1 MIKNSLIVGAMP
13 IGNLEDISL
22 RMLRF
27 IKTADLI
34 VCEKISTFQRFA
46 EEGNWEY
53 KASLIE
59 YTGQPDTF
67 HLHEYIS
74 NQVSDGKTVLFVCE
88 WGMPS
93 ISDPGPLLFDF
104 LIKNNQN
111 IFIVPGPSIIPTSY
125 VASVVL
131 NDSINKGGITFKP
144 FFHIDDNIKYE
155 TLVKLEQDNNTIIIL
170 ERDEKLLKLFN
181 NIVSIF
187 NSDRKI
193 NICIDLGLESQTVIR
208 TTVKN
213 LLTQVS
219 QVNLNNRFITTVID
233 GKL

>member
-1 MIKNSLIVGAMP
+1 MP

-46 EEGNWEY
+46 AEGNWEY

-59 YTGQPDTF
+59 YTGQSNTF

-74 NQVSDGKTVLFVCE
+74 NQISDGKTVLFVCE

-93 ISDPGPLLFDF
+93 ISDPGPALFNF
-104 LIKNNQN
+104 LIQKNQD
-111 IFIVPGPSIIPTSY
+111 IFVVPGPSIIPTSY
-125 VASVVL
+125 VASVIL
-131 NDSINKGGITFKP
+131 NDSINRGGITFKP
-144 FFHIDDNIKYE
+144 FFHVDDNIKYE
-155 TLVKLEQDNNTIIIL
+155 TLVQLEQDSNTIIIL
-170 ERDEKLLKLFN
+170 ERDEKLYKLFN
-181 NIVSIF
+181 DIILIF
-187 NSDRKI
+187 NPNRKI

-208 TTVKN
+208 TNVKN
-213 LLTQVS
+213 LLEQVS